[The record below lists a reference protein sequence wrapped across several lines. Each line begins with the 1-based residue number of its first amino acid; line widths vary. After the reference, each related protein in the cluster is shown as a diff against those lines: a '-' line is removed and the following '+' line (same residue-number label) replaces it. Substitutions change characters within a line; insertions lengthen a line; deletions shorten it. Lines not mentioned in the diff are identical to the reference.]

1 MRATKFIM
9 AKREG
14 AEHSPEELAGF
25 ISGYLAGEIP
35 DYQVAA
41 WLMAVCWRGMTGPE
55 TAALTEAMAASGDR
69 IDLSGLP
76 HTVDKHS
83 TGGVGDKTSLVLA
96 PLLATC
102 GATVAKMSGRGL
114 GHTGGTIDKLESVAG
129 FRSSLSDREFLE
141 QARSV
146 GVVIAGQSKE
156 LAPADG
162 LLYALRDA
170 TATVGSVPLIAS
182 SVMSKKLA
190 GGARS
195 IVLDVK
201 VGSGAFMK
209 TLAEARE
216 LAQTMLAIGAQAGR
230 RMRAVL
236 SAMEEPLGLAV
247 GNALEVREAASCLQG
262 EGPAD
267 LRALCL
273 TLASQVLAASGIA
286 RGEAEIAQ
294 VLGSGLAFERLERW
308 IAAQGGDPTSLA
320 DLELAPDQT
329 LVRAPRAGV
338 LSALDALEIGQAVR
352 VLGGGRDAKTDPID
366 LGVGLQLHAK
376 VGDPVAAGEPVATLY
391 HRGGHGLEEALRS
404 VRRAI
409 SVADAGAPRPLIL
422 ELLEA

>member
-14 AEHSPEELAGF
+14 GEHSPEELASF

-76 HTVDKHS
+76 HPVDKHS

-96 PLLATC
+96 PLLAAC

-146 GVVIAGQSKE
+146 GVVITGQSKE

-190 GGARS
+190 GGAQS

-209 TLAEARE
+209 SLAEARE
-216 LAQTMLAIGAQAGR
+216 LARTMLAIGAQAGR
-230 RMRAVL
+230 QMRAVL

-262 EGPAD
+262 EGPTD

-273 TLASQVLAASGIA
+273 TLAAQVLAASGIA
-286 RGEAEIAQ
+286 RGEAEIARA
-294 VLGSGLAFERLERW
+294 LDSGLAFERFERW

-329 LVRAPRAGV
+329 PVRAPRAGV
-338 LSALDALEIGQAVR
+338 LSALDALELGQAVR

-366 LGVGLQLHAK
+366 LGVGLLLHAK

-404 VRRAI
+404 ARRAI

-422 ELLEA
+422 ELLET

>member
-14 AEHSPEELAGF
+14 GEHSPEELASF

-55 TAALTEAMAASGDR
+55 TAALTEAMASSGDR

-76 HTVDKHS
+76 HPVDKHS

-96 PLLATC
+96 PLLAAC

-146 GVVIAGQSKE
+146 GVVITGQSKE

-190 GGARS
+190 GGAQS

-209 TLAEARE
+209 SLAEARE
-216 LAQTMLAIGAQAGR
+216 LARTMLAIGAQAGR

-262 EGPAD
+262 EGPTD

-273 TLASQVLAASGIA
+273 TLAAQVLAASGIA

-294 VLGSGLAFERLERW
+294 TLDSGLAFERFERW

-320 DLELAPDQT
+320 ALVLAPDQT
-329 LVRAPRAGV
+329 PVRAPRAGV
-338 LSALDALEIGQAVR
+338 LSALDALELGQAVR

-366 LGVGLQLHAK
+366 LGVGLLLHAK

-404 VRRAI
+404 ARRAI
-409 SVADAGAPRPLIL
+409 SVAAAGAPRPLIL

>member
-1 MRATKFIM
+1 
-9 AKREG
+9 
-14 AEHSPEELAGF
+14 
-25 ISGYLAGEIP
+25 
-35 DYQVAA
+35 
-41 WLMAVCWRGMTGPE
+41 MAVCWRGMTGPE

-69 IDLSGLP
+69 IDLSDLP

-96 PLLATC
+96 PLLAAC

-146 GVVIAGQSKE
+146 GVVITGQSRE

-216 LAQTMLAIGAQAGR
+216 LAQTMLAIGSQAGR

-273 TLASQVLAASGIA
+273 TLAAQVLAASGIA

-366 LGVGLQLHAK
+366 LGVGLLLHAK

-404 VRRAI
+404 VRRAL